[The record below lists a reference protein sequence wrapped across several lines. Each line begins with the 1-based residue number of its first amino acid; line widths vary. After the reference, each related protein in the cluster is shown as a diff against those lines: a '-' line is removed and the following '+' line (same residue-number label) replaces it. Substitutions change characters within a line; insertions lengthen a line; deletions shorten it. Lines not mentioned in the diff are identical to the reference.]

1 MGEDKSSAL
10 MAVEIGPFDPSSAS
24 DAELA
29 ESYAVMSAVMT
40 EDHPDQALPPLE
52 EYVALIRRP
61 LTELGPMRRWVA
73 REAGRIIAAA
83 SVSLPENE
91 NRHLTIVR
99 VIVPPE
105 RRRRGLGTALL
116 RAVLPAAVADGRT
129 VVMGSGVKADASGE
143 LWARGLGFV
152 RTLAYVRQFLTI
164 ADVDPALWERPVAD
178 GFRLERWTGAAPEA
192 LLEEYARARTAM
204 LDAPRGESVVEFEDW
219 TPERVREHEA
229 DCRARD
235 IENRVVVAV
244 HEDSGRVA
252 AVTEVDLWASQPG
265 EAAQRDT
272 VVAADFRGRGLG
284 LAVKGAMLRRLTADR
299 PAIGLVWTHTAQD
312 NDHMIRINH
321 ALGYV
326 TTAVMTYVEVGADEL
341 AKRLEA
347 R

>member
-1 MGEDKSSAL
+1 MRGDKSSAL
-10 MAVEIGPFDPSSAS
+10 MSVEIGPFDPSSAT
-24 DAELA
+24 DIELA

-40 EDHPDQALPPLE
+40 EDHPGQALPPLE

-61 LTELGPMRRWVA
+61 RTALGPMSRWVA
-73 REAGRIIAAA
+73 REAGHIVAAA

-105 RRRRGLGTALL
+105 RRRQGIGTALL

-129 VVMGSGVKADASGE
+129 VVVGTGVKAEASGE
-143 LWARGLGFV
+143 LWARELGFV
-152 RTLAYVRQFLTI
+152 RTEAYVRQFLTI
-164 ADVDPALWERPVAD
+164 ADVDPALWERPVAE
-178 GFRLERWTGAAPEA
+178 GFRLERWTGAVSEA

-204 LDAPRGESVVEFEDW
+204 LDAPHGESAVEFEDW

-229 DCRARD
+229 DHRARG

-252 AVTEVDLWASQPG
+252 AMTEVELWASQPG
-265 EAAQRDT
+265 EAAQQDT

-284 LAVKGAMLRRLTADR
+284 LAIKGAMLRWLTADR
-299 PAIGLVWTHTAQD
+299 PAIGQVWTHTVHD
-312 NDHMIRINH
+312 NTHMIRINH

-326 TTAVMTYVEVGADEL
+326 TTAALAYVEVGADEL
-341 AKRLEA
+341 VKRLEA

>member
-1 MGEDKSSAL
+1 MSRDKNSAL
-10 MAVEIGPFDPSSAS
+10 MSTEIGPFDPSSAS
-24 DAELA
+24 DTELA

-40 EDHPDQALPPLE
+40 EDHPGQLLPPLE

-61 LTELGPMRRWVA
+61 RTALGPMSRWVA
-73 REAGRIIAAA
+73 REAGHIIAAA

-99 VIVPPE
+99 VIVPPG
-105 RRRRGLGTALL
+105 RRRQGLGTALL
-116 RAVLPAAVADGRT
+116 RAVLPAALADGRT
-129 VVMGSGVKADASGE
+129 VVMGNGVKADASGE
-143 LWARGLGFV
+143 LWALELGFV
-152 RTLAYVRQFLTI
+152 RTEAYVRQFLTI
-164 ADVDPALWERPVAD
+164 ADVDPALWERPVAE

-204 LDAPRGESVVEFEDW
+204 LDAPRGESAAGFKDW

-229 DCRARD
+229 DYRARD
-235 IENRVVVAV
+235 IENRVAVAV
-244 HEDSGRVA
+244 HEASGRVA
-252 AVTEVDLWASQPG
+252 AVTEVELWASQPG

-284 LAVKGAMLRRLTADR
+284 LAVKGAMLRWLTADR
-299 PAIGLVWTHTAQD
+299 PAIEQVWTHTADD
-312 NDHMIRINH
+312 NTYMIRINH
-321 ALGYV
+321 ALGFV
-326 TTAVMTYVEVGADEL
+326 TTAVVAHVEVGADEL